1 MSCTRLV
8 YILAILTIAFRHIIS
23 INPDSLC
30 SNEETCIKSK
40 ENIFGERKK
49 DYNDLDAGGQSKI
62 VIPSQYP
69 LYTPTTFNIRNLRRE
84 VQTPSYHH
92 ASKAIIPPLKPNRPF
107 SAGIF
112 QDGNDF
118 TYFGEVFLGS
128 QNSKVY
134 MLLDTGAD
142 SSWVMGN
149 GCKDPICTSRDTF
162 GAQNSST
169 FESSDTKF
177 SVNYGSGSCSGVL
190 AKDTL
195 SFAGFSFKMPFGVAT
210 MVSKEFGNFE
220 IYGILGL
227 SFSKSKTPSFI
238 DSVVAS
244 KTLQRNLFGISL
256 SQIRDGNN
264 TGVINF
270 GSPDSS
276 RFVGDLK
283 YYLLVGDKNDWKIE
297 LGAAGFGEEQIPM
310 GMTTLFDTGA
320 TEMFAPLEVT
330 NAMYS
335 HVPGAES
342 YDNGS
347 SWLVPCDSTVNLVFR
362 FGSDIYTLPPAM
374 WVGPPTSSNGL
385 CWSNLSG
392 TDKTNGEWV
401 LGDYFLKNY
410 YVVFDIDKRRIGIA
424 NVRIQTPSSIPSP
437 YPTDDDS
444 GPSKIEDD
452 GTLSSQQ
459 PQRPGANVTSPK
471 TSDSIK
477 LQCSKILLF
486 YLSMQ
491 IVWIINLAMA

>member
-1 MSCTRLV
+1 MSCSRLR
-8 YILAILTIAFRHIIS
+8 YFLTTLTIAFRTIIS
-23 INPDSLC
+23 INPESLC
-30 SNEETCIKSK
+30 SNGETCFKSR
-40 ENIFGERKK
+40 ENFFAEKWNS
-49 DYNDLDAGGQSKI
+49 YNDLDVGRQSEI
-62 VIPSQYP
+62 VIPP
-69 LYTPTTFNIRNLRRE
+69 PHHLYTPATSNIPNFKRE
-84 VQTPSYHH
+84 VKTPSYLHV
-92 ASKAIIPPLKPNRPF
+92 SKAIISPIKPNRPF

-128 QNSKVY
+128 RNSKVY

-142 SSWVMGN
+142 SSWVMGSE
-149 GCKDPICTSRDTF
+149 CKDPICTSRDTF

-169 FESSDTKF
+169 FEASETKF

-195 SFAGFSFKMPFGVAT
+195 SFAGFSLKMPFGVAT

-256 SQIRDGNN
+256 SQTRDGNN

-283 YYLLVGDKNDWKIE
+283 YYLLSGDKNNWKIE
-297 LGAAGFGEEQIPM
+297 LGAAGFGERQIPM

-320 TEMFAPLEVT
+320 TEMFAPLKVT
-330 NAMYS
+330 NLMYS
-335 HVPGAES
+335 YVPGAES

-347 SWLVPCDSTVNLVFR
+347 SWLVPCDSTVNLVLS
-362 FGSDIYTLPPAM
+362 FGSDIYTLPPTM
-374 WVGPPTSSNGL
+374 WVGSPTSTDGL

-424 NVRIQTPSSIPSP
+424 NAKIQTPSTIPSP
-437 YPTDDDS
+437 YPTNDDS
-444 GPSKIEDD
+444 SPSTTED
-452 GTLSSQQ
+452 GESVSSQL
-459 PQRPGANVTSPK
+459 PPRPGANLTSPK
-471 TSDSIK
+471 TSESIS
-477 LQCSKILLF
+477 LQCANILLF
-486 YLSMQ
+486 YLS
-491 IVWIINLAMA
+491 IPILWTISLAMA